1 MANEVN
7 FNLLL
12 LLKDLK
18 QMKFVFERKFFAER
32 SKNLERSEKF
42 SHEREQQNLF
52 QLLSEA
58 KNFLTSESNKIYFSC
73 RAKRKILIFTFQLST
88 FKLWI

>member
-1 MANEVN
+1 MKLN

-12 LLKDLK
+12 LLKDSK
-18 QMKFVFERKFFAER
+18 QMKFVFVRKFFAER

-52 QLLSEA
+52 QLPSEA
-58 KNFLTSESNKIYFSC
+58 KSFLTSEGNKIYFSC